1 MMSNEE
7 EKRCP
12 LCAEEMDWTDQQ
24 FMPCKCGYQICVW
37 CWNHIIDMAEKD
49 QTEGRCPAC
58 RSIYEK
64 EKIIAMQANCE
75 RTTTKISS
83 KKSKPPKAKPKANE
97 VKKDLTNIRVI
108 QRKMAYVIG
117 LPLTLADED
126 VLQRKEYF
134 GQYGKVTKVA
144 LSRTAGGAIQQ
155 FTNDTCSLM
164 NSKQTWGILFL
175 SLVLKWFVGGS
186 IWPLVFLDLDTQ
198 LRLVLDRRIFNS
210 TGEVINFAHIY
221 ITYSKEEEALRC
233 IQSVHG
239 FVLEGRFLR
248 ASFGT
253 AKYCHAWLK
262 NMPCNN
268 PACLY
273 LHIIGSEN
281 DSFGKDE
288 VAAVQTRSR
297 VQQIVGAANSAVK
310 RSGNMLPPPSGDF
323 YNSSSIFM
331 DKATIRSGISDAAH
345 GSANGTGDTSILLSS
360 KEKEGANAVANKMTT
375 FVDIVG
381 RSNCAALEKDRNIIE
396 DRRISNLSSEP
407 PSVTSNGDRQAGE
420 PYSFPTMS
428 KTPCSNHIGNGLV
441 PTFLSDDQGSTDSQN
456 RAFFAHPSYPAIVLE
471 DSSGPALLHK
481 RSHNANG
488 FTVDHDPV
496 PIRCVNSVL
505 TDPCQEMKVQNS
517 AKSDRIYNDSCQE
530 MKFQNSAKSDRIY
543 RSSNLFSNEEIVEH
557 LRRIDDGD
565 QSNDKENSI
574 LDAVESSIISNIMSI
589 GLDSCEDSL
598 TMTKGLSDFLDET
611 DGLGGSSWSSLNSD
625 QSGYSFVKQE
635 SFANHMAGSIL
646 PEYGNIK
653 EQYLCKP
660 QYPVSRSQSLAPP
673 GFSVPS
679 RDPPP
684 GFSTTGRTG
693 TGLSN
698 CSPFP
703 NTFLQ
708 PSRLNSSTDDTNF
721 FDPSLHCNK
730 GDQPN
735 GFRSLGFETR
745 PTSNPRLNGY
755 EDDSRLWLYMQQSAN
770 THQDSRF
777 SQMFG
782 AQNPPAQQELSYK
795 AHMGN
800 GLSGLDNMYV
810 LSPRLINEH
819 QNYNQSFFTQIS
831 QQTYAN
837 GHIPNI
843 NGYKHNSVD
852 EVQRN
857 KGELGMT
864 ERSERL
870 GVDYFPG
877 YNGDLMFNSSD
888 VYARVFGL

>member
-1 MMSNEE
+1 MSNEE

-58 RSIYEK
+58 RTIYEK
-64 EKIIAMQANCE
+64 EKIVAMQANCE

-117 LPLTLADED
+117 LPLSLADED

-155 FTNDTCSLM
+155 FTNDTCS
-164 NSKQTWGILFL
+164 
-175 SLVLKWFVGGS
+175 V
-186 IWPLVFLDLDTQ
+186 
-198 LRLVLDRRIFNS
+198 
-210 TGEVINFAHIY
+210 Y

-273 LHIIGSEN
+273 LHIIGSEE

-297 VQQIVGAANSAVK
+297 VQQIVGAANNAVK
-310 RSGNMLPPPSGDF
+310 RSGNMLPPPSDDF
-323 YNSSSIFM
+323 CNSSSIFT

-345 GSANGTGDTSILLSS
+345 ASANSTGDTSIPLSS
-360 KEKEGANAVANKMTT
+360 KENEGANAVAHRMTT

-407 PSVTSNGDRQAGE
+407 PSITSNGDRQAGE

-441 PTFLSDDQGSTDSQN
+441 PTFLSDDQESTDSKN
-456 RAFFAHPSYPAIVLE
+456 RAFFDHPSYPAIVSE

-481 RSHNANG
+481 RSHIASG
-488 FTVDHDPV
+488 FSGDHDPV

-517 AKSDRIYNDSCQE
+517 AKSDRIFNDSCQE

-543 RSSNLFSNEEIVEH
+543 RSSNSFSNEEIVEH

-565 QSNDKENSI
+565 QSNDKEKSI

-611 DGLGGSSWSSLNSD
+611 DGLGGSSWSSLNSN
-625 QSGYSFVKQE
+625 QSGCSFVKQE
-635 SFANHMAGSIL
+635 RCANHMAGSIL
-646 PEYGNIK
+646 PEHGDIK

-660 QYPVSRSQSLAPP
+660 QYPGSRSRSLAPP

-679 RDPPP
+679 RDPLP
-684 GFSTTGRTG
+684 GFSTSGRPGCLSCASSG

-703 NTFLQ
+703 NTSPQ
-708 PSRLNSSTDDTNF
+708 PRLNSSTVDTNL
-721 FDPSLHCNK
+721 FDPSLLHCNK

-735 GFRSLGFETR
+735 RFRNPGYENR

-755 EDDSRLWLYMQQSAN
+755 DDESRLWLYMQQSAN
-770 THQDSRF
+770 THQDPRYSHI
-777 SQMFG
+777 FG

-795 AHMGN
+795 AHVGN

-810 LSPRLINEH
+810 LSPRLVNEH

-843 NGYKHNSVD
+843 NGYRHNNVD

-864 ERSERL
+864 ERSEKL